1 MSRRVYVEQRRSG
14 NAQFVRPVRRNS
26 VHMSTLDRL
35 RDAEDQ
41 IAVLIA
47 ENDSLHRRVSTA
59 QAAEYN
65 IENRYRSLINEHN
78 ECRGLRE
85 QLRTQSIEI
94 TRLKNKLDD
103 EKEKNDNLKAD
114 IRRFTGIGNY
124 RQRYEDKL
132 REVAVLQSR
141 LDQGDDLI
149 RRRDAEVLQLNDLL
163 REEKNRV
170 TRRDNTIIN
179 MREVLRSLG
188 YTYRDGRSY

>member
-1 MSRRVYVEQRRSG
+1 
-14 NAQFVRPVRRNS
+14 
-26 VHMSTLDRL
+26 
-35 RDAEDQ
+35 
-41 IAVLIA
+41 
-47 ENDSLHRRVSTA
+47 
-59 QAAEYN
+59 
-65 IENRYRSLINEHN
+65 
-78 ECRGLRE
+78 
-85 QLRTQSIEI
+85 
-94 TRLKNKLDD
+94 LKNKLDD